1 VKLLYVIV
9 LSFGWGYLGDK
20 FNWPLSVKI
29 VAFVMTI
36 TFAFLV
42 SRVVEDDRK

>member
-1 VKLLYVIV
+1 VKWLHIIV

-20 FNWPLSVKI
+20 FHWSISVRL
-29 VAFVMTI
+29 VAFLMTV

-42 SRVVEDDRK
+42 SRVIEDDRR

>member
-1 VKLLYVIV
+1 VKLFYIIV

-20 FNWPLSVKI
+20 FNWPISVRM
-29 VAFVMTI
+29 VAFVMTV

-42 SRVVEDDRK
+42 SRVIEDDRR

>member
-1 VKLLYVIV
+1 VKGLYIIV
-9 LSFGWGYLGDK
+9 LAFGWGYLGGK
-20 FNWPLSVKI
+20 FHWSISVKL
-29 VAFVMTI
+29 VAFLMTV